1 MKLIAVEH
9 SKETCISSQEEGE
22 WKETSKYVKALKREI
37 EISLSKCLSSYI
49 FKKINFSGNQ
59 KEINKPENITYL

>member
-49 FKKINFSGNQ
+49 FLKNQ
-59 KEINKPENITYL
+59 LFR